1 MLAGKTLLSPLFPL
15 FCNCFPPFFSPPPF
29 LVLFFPLLFFLTLFL
44 RSSSLVRS
52 FHRVETSPRGSIT
65 RLFSPLPPSAAAFRL
80 FALLRV
86 VNRVA
91 TACKTDYA
99 PFQLLPLEILD
110 KSLIDLPSPL
120 LWSCFRSRTIRDRFE
135 EFFAPTEFFHF
146 LFSLSSFLY
155 FESERYLKRVNKE
168 EESNRSMARSLSLG
182 GVIVCVPSM
191 EEEEE
196 ECEVFPVRSIRLR
209 VLSDRSPRTSVF
221 KIVLLPVF
229 FLLFPPPL
237 AFSFSLWESLTGR
250 FRLKQIHLSRYL
262 KLQYDFDNRSVPRSN
277 SILTFLT

>member
-1 MLAGKTLLSPLFPL
+1 MKLP
-15 FCNCFPPFFSPPPF
+15 
-29 LVLFFPLLFFLTLFL
+29 
-44 RSSSLVRS
+44 
-52 FHRVETSPRGSIT
+52 PRGSIT

-120 LWSCFRSRTIRDRFE
+120 LRSCFRSRTIRDRFE

-146 LFSLSSFLY
+146 PFSLSSFLY

-168 EESNRSMARSLSLG
+168 EGSNRSMARSLSLG
-182 GVIVCVPSM
+182 GIIVCVPSM
-191 EEEEE
+191 EEEEEEE

-229 FLLFPPPL
+229 FLLFPPP
-237 AFSFSLWESLTGR
+237 FSFSLWESLTGR

-262 KLQYDFDNRSVPRSN
+262 KLQYDFDNRSELHDR
-277 SILTFLT
+277 TRF

>member
-1 MLAGKTLLSPLFPL
+1 MKVSPCFSTRLFFRGIVPFFHPPLLGIRQLKFSFYLPCPDRREEEEEEEEGEGTKKFRSRLPRVLAGKTLLSPLFPL

-120 LWSCFRSRTIRDRFE
+120 L
-135 EFFAPTEFFHF
+135 
-146 LFSLSSFLY
+146 
-155 FESERYLKRVNKE
+155 
-168 EESNRSMARSLSLG
+168 
-182 GVIVCVPSM
+182 
-191 EEEEE
+191 
-196 ECEVFPVRSIRLR
+196 
-209 VLSDRSPRTSVF
+209 
-221 KIVLLPVF
+221 
-229 FLLFPPPL
+229 
-237 AFSFSLWESLTGR
+237 
-250 FRLKQIHLSRYL
+250 
-262 KLQYDFDNRSVPRSN
+262 
-277 SILTFLT
+277 